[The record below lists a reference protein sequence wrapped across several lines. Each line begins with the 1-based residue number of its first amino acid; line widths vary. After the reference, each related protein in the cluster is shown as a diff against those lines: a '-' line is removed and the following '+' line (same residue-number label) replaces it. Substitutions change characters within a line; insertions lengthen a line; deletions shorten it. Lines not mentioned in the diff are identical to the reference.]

1 MRLRNFFEDGR
12 IVKGVNT
19 TVDVGTNEIPKQ
31 ARKFGN
37 SVDKDGK
44 PPTLSSKVKGKSTN
58 VLFNLGLSEG
68 IMLKFQRGEDF
79 DTLHIKPKGK
89 NRVELRGK
97 PGYERGNYD
106 AEDKLHQVLDNLGK
120 AANFAELMNGETV
133 SINPKHPDGER
144 ATKTAKDILSTE
156 ELGEALGEI
165 ASATEIYVDMD
176 GVLADFFGDWAKLMG
191 KNDWRDIGKE
201 NIPDALEKIKQ
212 TEDFWLELPLTS
224 NAKQLLGLI
233 KEVKG
238 EYHILSSPLPG
249 DPNSE
254 PHKREWIEKHLN
266 FFPPTKVIITH
277 DKAKYAT
284 QEDGTPNILID
295 DYGVNIQKWEAA
307 GGFGFK
313 HKDHKFERTAKNIKQ
328 HMQEPVE
335 EKWSAKY
342 KRSINCN
349 NPKGFSQK
357 AHCAGRRK

>member
-1 MRLRNFFEDGR
+1 
-12 IVKGVNT
+12 
-19 TVDVGTNEIPKQ
+19 
-31 ARKFGN
+31 
-37 SVDKDGK
+37 
-44 PPTLSSKVKGKSTN
+44 
-58 VLFNLGLSEG
+58 
-68 IMLKFQRGEDF
+68 
-79 DTLHIKPKGK
+79 
-89 NRVELRGK
+89 
-97 PGYERGNYD
+97 
-106 AEDKLHQVLDNLGK
+106 
-120 AANFAELMNGETV
+120 MNGETV
-133 SINPKHPDGER
+133 TINPKHPDGER
-144 ATKTAKDILSTE
+144 ATKTAQDILSTE
-156 ELGEALGEI
+156 SVSKDDLRKQLAMGVKVEMEHTDDPKLALKIAMDHIKEDPLYYDHLKFVELGEALGEI

-212 TEDFWLELPLTS
+212 TENFWLELPLTS

-266 FFPPTKVIITH
+266 FFPPTKVIITY

-335 EKWSAKY
+335 ENFADGKKKGKSRPGRV
-342 KRSINCN
+342 KRSGASCN
-349 NPKGFSQK
+349 GSVTSLRKRAK
-357 AHCAGRRK
+357 AASGEKARMYHWCANMKSGRKKK